1 MQIIKRNGEKEEL
14 IFSKLKRVIDFAIE
28 GTGLNSIELEEVLI
42 PQFKNNMTTTDIQRT
57 LTQVSAEKTSVGQPE
72 WDKVTAKLF
81 LYDLYKEA
89 AINRE
94 YGKKQFGYGSFYKL
108 LRQLTDLGLYDTAVL
123 KSYKKSE
130 IDDLASYMVPERD
143 YLLTYVGARTLAERY
158 CIRGFKGE
166 VYELP
171 QEAFMG
177 VAMTIAL
184 AELPEDRVFYAKK
197 FYDVMSK
204 LQMTEATPTMSGARR
219 PEGQLSSCFIGTM
232 EDSLESIFNQVDN
245 FSQVSKNGG
254 GFGLYVGKVRATNS
268 DIRGFKNTSGGIIPW
283 IRIVNDTAVAC
294 NQLGLRKGSV
304 SITLDI
310 WHRDVWEFLN
320 LKTNNGDER
329 RKAHDIFPALSI
341 PDLFMKQIKNK
352 GKWYLFCPH
361 EVKSVMGWSLEDFY
375 DEDKDGNGE
384 FTKRYWEC
392 VNHPDIPKEEV
403 NPMDILKAII
413 KSDTE
418 TGTPFQFFR
427 DEVNRMNP
435 NKHTGMIYS
444 SNLCHEICQNME
456 TNGEVEVK
464 SVVDKDGNTYIV
476 QKRKAGDFVV
486 CNLGSINLGRVHTEE
501 DIAQVV
507 PIMVRMLDNVIT
519 INKLPVA
526 EATVTNQKYRSIGI
540 GTFGYHH
547 ALAINGIRWESEE
560 HFEFADKVYELI
572 NYYAITASMQL
583 ATEKGSYTLFEG
595 SEWDTGKYFE
605 RRQYNTDKWI
615 ELSKLVSQY
624 GMRNGY
630 LLAIAPNGS
639 SALYGGSTQSIDP
652 IYSKFYY
659 DEKKNAV
666 IPIVAPDLN
675 PKTMWL
681 YKEAHLIDQTYS
693 IKACAARQKHIDQAQ
708 SFNLYITPDTSA
720 KEIAQMYMLAWE
732 LGVKT
737 LYYTRSRSVELED
750 CESCSA

>member
-1 MQIIKRNGEKEEL
+1 MLIIKRNGQTEEL
-14 IFSKLKRVIDFAIE
+14 NFSKLKRVIEFAIE
-28 GTGLNSIELEEVLI
+28 GTELSSLELEEVLI
-42 PQFKNNMTTTDIQRT
+42 PQFKNNMTTKDIQRT
-57 LTQVSAEKTSVGQPE
+57 LIQVSAEKTSIQQPE

-94 YGKKQFGYGSFYKL
+94 YSKKQFGYGNFYKL
-108 LRQLTDLGLYDTAVL
+108 LRQLTDLGLYDSNVL
-123 KSYKKSE
+123 KNYKKSDVDE
-130 IDDLASYMVPERD
+130 LAEYIAPDRD
-143 YLLTYVGARTLAERY
+143 FLLTYVGARTLAERY
-158 CIRGFKGE
+158 CIRGFNGE

-184 AELPEDRVFYAKK
+184 AEMPENRVFYAKK

-268 DIRGFKNTSGGIIPW
+268 DIRGFKNTSGGVIPW
-283 IRIVNDTAVAC
+283 IRIINDTAIAC

-304 SITLDI
+304 SVTLDI

-341 PDLFMKQIKNK
+341 PDLFMKQLKNK
-352 GKWYLFCPH
+352 GKWFLFCPH

-375 DEDKDGNGE
+375 DESKDGGE
-384 FTKRYWEC
+384 FTKRYWQC

-435 NKHTGMIYS
+435 NKHSGMIYS
-444 SNLCHEICQNME
+444 SNLCHEITQNME
-456 TNGEVEVK
+456 PNGEVEVK
-464 SVVDKDGNTYIV
+464 SITDKDGNTYIV
-476 QKRKAGDFVV
+476 HKRKSGDFVV

-501 DIAQVV
+501 DIAEVV
-507 PIMVRMLDNVIT
+507 PVMVRMLDNVIS

-526 EATVTNQKYRSIGI
+526 EATVTNKKYRAIGI

-547 ALAINGIRWESEE
+547 ALAINGIKWESEE
-560 HFEFADKVYELI
+560 HYNFADKIYEWI
-572 NYYAITASMQL
+572 NYYAIEASMKL
-583 ATEKGSYTLFEG
+583 SVEKGSYELFKG
-595 SEWDTGKYFE
+595 SEWHTGKYFE
-605 RRQYNTDKWI
+605 RRDYKSEKWNKI
-615 ELSKLVSQY
+615 ANYVAEH

-666 IPIVAPDLN
+666 IPIVAPDIN

-681 YKEAHLIDQTYS
+681 YKEAHLIDQTTS
-693 IKACAARQKHIDQAQ
+693 IKACAARQRHIDQAQ
-708 SFNLYITPDTSA
+708 SFNLYITPDTTA

-732 LGVKT
+732 LGIKT

-750 CESCSA
+750 CSSCEA